1 MKNIKSKKEEDRKNE
16 NDKKNNEGKTQ
27 KRINI
32 QAKKGIM
39 MIQNK

>member
-32 QAKKGIM
+32 
-39 MIQNK
+39 